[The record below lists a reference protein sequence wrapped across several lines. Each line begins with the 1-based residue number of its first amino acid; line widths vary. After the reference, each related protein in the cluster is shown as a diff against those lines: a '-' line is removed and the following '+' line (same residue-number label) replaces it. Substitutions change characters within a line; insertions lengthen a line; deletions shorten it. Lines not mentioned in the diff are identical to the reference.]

1 MWSKDIDFAAIFPA
15 VIAPIT
21 GTAVSSKELPLF
33 MENTNW
39 AKQTVAHRVNFKVSH
54 EVSSTAK
61 FSKGHA

>member
-1 MWSKDIDFAAIFPA
+1 MWSKDIYFAAIFPA

-21 GTAVSSKELPLF
+21 GTAVSSKELLLF

-61 FSKGHA
+61 VSKGYA